1 VYSTQPPAPN
11 THPGQDSPFVLLTSQ
26 TFSAQAELYFNPRF
40 LSDDPTAVADLS
52 GFENGQEIPPGTYRV
67 DIYLNDGYMTT
78 RDVTFNAGDKDKG
91 LLPCLTRGQ
100 LASMGV
106 STGSVAGLKE
116 LPADSCVPLIEM
128 IEDITIRFD
137 VAQQRLYLTIPQA
150 FMGNR
155 ARGSI
160 PQSCGMMASMRYC

>member
-1 VYSTQPPAPN
+1 M
-11 THPGQDSPFVLLTSQ
+11 
-26 TFSAQAELYFNPRF
+26 
-40 LSDDPTAVADLS
+40 
-52 GFENGQEIPPGTYRV
+52 

-128 IEDITIRFD
+128 IEDITIRF
-137 VAQQRLYLTIPQA
+137 RC
-150 FMGNR
+150 
-155 ARGSI
+155 GSTTPLPYHSSGI
-160 PQSCGMMASMRYC
+160 YGQSRTR